1 MKFFAFITLL
11 VLAVVAATVSVS
23 AQSGRPPALTSA
35 TPDPIAA
42 RSVKELFDEAN
53 RYVRDKAAEMEAKKI
68 GFSEARLAQLNL
80 EQRQLAARYAT
91 IVATRKDLATEDVYF
106 VAMLNWIAENL
117 DATIES
123 MKRFTTAADASVDR
137 IQTARSIL
145 VVSLSKRGMPGE
157 AEEVLAA
164 YLSSKPTKLTEIARM
179 NSELAKSYQKKGDFA
194 KMAPHAAEAFKA
206 AKTLLADASSRA
218 RGLDE
223 ILDTGMLSFEAYRDL
238 GEPAKAD
245 RVLEEMRSSAV
256 ETQSTSFY
264 YYATDAKIRY
274 LIETGR
280 KPAGLAEYRSALGSA
295 ARYFEKPEL
304 RDDVISRLKRR
315 EKHYA
320 LLGEAAPV
328 LPKFDTWIGGNEK
341 TLDDLKGKVVL
352 LDFWATWCGPCF
364 EAFPHLREWQ
374 EDHTDQGLVI
384 LGLTR
389 YYDAASGSVPEKARE
404 IEKLRRF
411 KLEHKLDYDIPVA
424 LGQESQ
430 ILYGAMG
437 LPTTVLIDRKGVVR
451 YIATG
456 TSLSR
461 LEELRSMIVKLLAE
475 K

>member
-1 MKFFAFITLL
+1 
-11 VLAVVAATVSVS
+11 
-23 AQSGRPPALTSA
+23 
-35 TPDPIAA
+35 PDPVTQKTI
-42 RSVKELFDEAN
+42 KDLFDEAN

-80 EQRQLAARYAT
+80 EQRQLAARYAG
-91 IVATRKDLATEDVYF
+91 IAAARKDLVTEDVYY

-117 DATIES
+117 DATIEA
-123 MKRFTTAADASVDR
+123 MLRFTTATDASPDR

-145 VVSLSKRGMPGE
+145 IVSMAKRGKTSE
-157 AEEVLAA
+157 AEEVLAT

-179 NSELAKSYQKKGDFA
+179 NSELAKAYQKKNDFA
-194 KMAPHAAEAFKA
+194 KMAPHATEAFKA
-206 AKTLLADASSRA
+206 AKTLLADAVSRA

-223 ILDTGMLSFEAYRDL
+223 ILDTGMLSFEAFRDL
-238 GEPAKAD
+238 GEQTKAEN
-245 RVLEEMRSSAV
+245 VLEEMRASAV

-264 YYATDAKIRY
+264 YYSTDAKIRY
-274 LIETGR
+274 LIESGR
-280 KPAGLAEYRSALGSA
+280 KAAGLAEYRSALGSA
-295 ARYFEKPEL
+295 GRYFEKPEL
-304 RDDVISRLKRR
+304 REDVISRLKRR
-315 EKHYA
+315 DKHYA
-320 LLGEAAPV
+320 ILGEPAPP
-328 LPKFDTWIGGNEK
+328 LPKFDNWIGGTAK

-374 EDHTDQGLVI
+374 ADHSNDGFVI

-389 YYDAASGSVPEKARE
+389 YYDAASGNATEKARE
-404 IEKLRRF
+404 VEKLKRF
-411 KLEHKLDYDIPVA
+411 KVEHKLDYDIPVA

-430 ILYGAMG
+430 IIYGAMG

-451 YIATG
+451 YVATG

-461 LEELRSMIVKLLAE
+461 MEELRSMIVKLIAE